1 MNQPPLRLGA
11 RAGRWIVR
19 LVAASF
25 FSLSAGLGTGIAAT
39 ASFLEPVYLY
49 ASPNTAAFF
58 TANGSNYD
66 SMRARWR
73 EYLRTYYG
81 GAYKDTSR
89 ANLLAGL
96 PPGVLVLGSAV
107 LLDEQERKAI
117 RTFADSGGS
126 ILATWGTGARDG
138 RGQWVGYGLLEDL
151 LQMKVTGQV
160 TQEDNLR
167 FVNTF
172 GDHPITWAVPGGSRI
187 FLGEIAESPLRVESP
202 NLAGRYFDWQR
213 FPAPKNT
220 NGAIAYLEKGNSRRV
235 YFGIPESSWDYD
247 ERSEWPKVM
256 DSAVAWLR
264 HQPRI
269 FKATWPD
276 GALSA
281 QLLEMDT
288 EDKYPNALNFAAEL
302 DNANIRGTFYSLTSI
317 ALKHREVVQKLSEK
331 HEIGYHAEVHV
342 GFKGKAPDAQ
352 QARINTMVSDMK
364 DIVGTRA
371 MPKITG
377 FRAPTESWDATTEK
391 LLRKSGVRHHVTDP
405 AATEARIPAFSSSEP
420 ALSTEDAIV
429 VLPRTQMDDLNYQ
442 GLNLSTEKA
451 SELLS
456 LDFDYLHE
464 AGALGVLSV
473 HSQNYAPEG
482 LMAKL
487 TPPYIKRLQQHRED
501 VWAASGE
508 EFEGWWRARERVN
521 FDAVRTKGTQFTFE
535 VRAPAK
541 VKGLTFFVTHP
552 AANVLPKAV
561 KSDSAGTP
569 QPEIKRLDAYRSALI
584 FKQELKVGR
593 YTYSVEF

>member
-1 MNQPPLRLGA
+1 
-11 RAGRWIVR
+11 
-19 LVAASF
+19 
-25 FSLSAGLGTGIAAT
+25 
-39 ASFLEPVYLY
+39 
-49 ASPNTAAFF
+49 
-58 TANGSNYD
+58 
-66 SMRARWR
+66 
-73 EYLRTYYG
+73 
-81 GAYKDTSR
+81 
-89 ANLLAGL
+89 
-96 PPGVLVLGSAV
+96 
-107 LLDEQERKAI
+107 
-117 RTFADSGGS
+117 
-126 ILATWGTGARDG
+126 
-138 RGQWVGYGLLEDL
+138 
-151 LQMKVTGQV
+151 
-160 TQEDNLR
+160 
-167 FVNTF
+167 
-172 GDHPITWAVPGGSRI
+172 
-187 FLGEIAESPLRVESP
+187 
-202 NLAGRYFDWQR
+202 
-213 FPAPKNT
+213 
-220 NGAIAYLEKGNSRRV
+220 
-235 YFGIPESSWDYD
+235 
-247 ERSEWPKVM
+247 
-256 DSAVAWLR
+256 
-264 HQPRI
+264 
-269 FKATWPD
+269 
-276 GALSA
+276 
-281 QLLEMDT
+281 
-288 EDKYPNALNFAAEL
+288 
-302 DNANIRGTFYSLTSI
+302 
-317 ALKHREVVQKLSEK
+317 
-331 HEIGYHAEVHV
+331 VHV

-391 LLRKSGVRHHVTDP
+391 LLRKAGIRHHVTDP